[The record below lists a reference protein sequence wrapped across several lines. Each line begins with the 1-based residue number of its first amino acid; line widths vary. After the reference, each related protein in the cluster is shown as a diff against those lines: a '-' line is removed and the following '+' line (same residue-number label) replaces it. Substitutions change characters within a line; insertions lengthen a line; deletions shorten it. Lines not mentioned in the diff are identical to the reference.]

1 MAQITGET
9 VKRMARDIFDYEIS
23 DADAESMAH
32 TAGAM
37 LTLGRHLHT
46 LGLSGIEP
54 PFGYPNLNA
63 EAAIQARNRK

>member
-9 VKRMARDIFDYEIS
+9 VRQMAKDIFDYEIS
-23 DADAESMAH
+23 EADAHAMAH

-37 LTLGRHLHT
+37 LTLSRHLGS

-63 EAAIQARNRK
+63 EAAKLSGRK

>member
-1 MAQITGET
+1 MAQMTGET

-23 DADAESMAH
+23 DEHAAALAN

-37 LTLGRHLHT
+37 LTLARHLNT

-63 EAAIQARNRK
+63 EAAIQLRNRK

>member
-9 VKRMARDIFDYEIS
+9 VKRMAHDIFDYEIS

-32 TAGAM
+32 TAGSM
-37 LTLGRHLHT
+37 LTLARHLNT

-63 EAAIQARNRK
+63 EAAIQASKGK

>member
-1 MAQITGET
+1 MAQITGDT
-9 VKRMARDIFDYEIS
+9 VKRMARDLFDYEIS

-37 LTLGRHLHT
+37 LTLGRHLNT

-63 EAAIQARNRK
+63 AAAIQARKNK